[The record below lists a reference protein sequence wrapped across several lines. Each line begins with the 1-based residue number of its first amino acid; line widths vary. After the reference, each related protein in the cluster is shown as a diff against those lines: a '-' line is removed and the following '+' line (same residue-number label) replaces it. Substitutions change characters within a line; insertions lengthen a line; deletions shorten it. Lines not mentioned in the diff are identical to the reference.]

1 MLRVTQMTGIDFLR
15 WNMVTVLLKLVALFR
30 TQGGRFVFCPVLV
43 RGRPARLIYQRSAIT
58 CKCQRFARQ
67 EMQPTRFY
75 PFAKRGVVNPA
86 PPACGAPGGRRGPF
100 PAGPGGGRDR
110 PFPPRGGKKGFWKL
124 GG

>member
-43 RGRPARLIYQRSAIT
+43 RGRPARLIYQRSAIP
-58 CKCQRFARQ
+58 CKCQRFPRQ

-75 PFAKRGVVNPA
+75 PFAKRGSVIHVA
-86 PPACGAPGGRRGPF
+86 SASVAAGGR
-100 PAGPGGGRDR
+100 AGSIQPGHGWDADSAVLPMAVDR
-110 PFPPRGGKKGFWKL
+110 RYWHI
-124 GG
+124 